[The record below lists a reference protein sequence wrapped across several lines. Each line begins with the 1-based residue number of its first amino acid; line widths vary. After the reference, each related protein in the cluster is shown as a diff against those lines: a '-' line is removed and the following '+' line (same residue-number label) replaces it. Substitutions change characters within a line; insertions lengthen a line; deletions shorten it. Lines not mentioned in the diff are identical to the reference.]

1 MDIHSL
7 EEKQLAAQVKNL
19 AELCEKHYKPYYS
32 DFLNELQISAALEIV
47 SKSGISNYLMWGGYD
62 GSERVMLCVYPDYM
76 CPEMSEFPI
85 ECLSLSYRKTDKL
98 THRDFLG
105 ALMSLGIKREVVGDI
120 VVGEGITSF
129 FVKAELASYVRAQI
143 DKIGKVGVVFTEKTV
158 DFESKV
164 QDFDT
169 MSCTVSSLRLD
180 NVVSAALNLSR
191 GKTQGLI
198 ESGVVTK
205 NSKLVY
211 DSDSKL
217 ASGDKISVRGFGK
230 FIVIYDGEISRKGKY
245 RIVINKFK

>member
-47 SKSGISNYLMWGGYD
+47 SKSGRSNYLMWGGYD
-62 GSERVMLCVYPDYM
+62 GAERVMLCVYPDYM

-129 FVKAELASYVRAQI
+129 FVKAELAGYVRAQI

>member
-62 GSERVMLCVYPDYM
+62 GAERVMLCVYPDYM

-129 FVKAELASYVRAQI
+129 FVKAELAGYVRAQI

-158 DFESKV
+158 DFESKT

-230 FIVIYDGEISRKGKY
+230 FIVIYDGEISHKGKY

>member
-62 GSERVMLCVYPDYM
+62 GAERVMLCVYPDYM

-129 FVKAELASYVRAQI
+129 FVKAELAGYVRAQI